1 MTFENFKNIIRNGEA
16 RGEIKTSVPLTDFD
30 LAIQWAVGNIGERK
44 GYPCDITID
53 EVWQEIYPLYEAD
66 VQGIADFLNDCTEH
80 ASTADAPQTDCS
92 WR

>member
-1 MTFENFKNIIRNGEA
+1 MMTFENFKNIIRNGEA

-66 VQGIADFLNDCTEH
+66 AQGIADFLNDCTEH
-80 ASTADAPQTDCS
+80 ATDCG
-92 WR
+92 WGEPK